1 MKPKARLFIA
11 RRKEEFWHVVAK
23 TFRPM
28 NLFWHFATRREIAA
42 LNEQTGI
49 HIEQFSRPTGE
60 PLGRN
65 RNV

>member
-1 MKPKARLFIA
+1 MKPKTRLFIA
-11 RRKEEFWHVVAK
+11 RRKEGFWRAVAK
-23 TFRPM
+23 AARPF

-42 LNEQTGI
+42 LNEQTSI
-49 HIEQFSRPTGE
+49 HIEQFSQ